1 MYKRQVCDVSDT
13 SASVGT
19 GVIITADGYVLTNH
33 HVVAGGRNCTVTL
46 SDLSLIHISTS
57 APSTRSAAGRPT
69 SSPPSARSCWPPP
82 VRWLSL
88 IHIYLLAS
96 AAALLKRKDT

>member
-1 MYKRQVCDVSDT
+1 MELAAGHGEALTAEEVYARVNPATVTVVCDVSDT

-46 SDLSLIHISTS
+46 SDNVQYEACLLYTSVARNSCFISFLSI
-57 APSTRSAAGRPT
+57 
-69 SSPPSARSCWPPP
+69 
-82 VRWLSL
+82 
-88 IHIYLLAS
+88 
-96 AAALLKRKDT
+96 